1 MRFLRNMG
9 WIHSRIFGWNKKRGN
24 EFRFVKRSDF
34 YYALPDNLIAQHP
47 APERD
52 GSRLMVLDRG
62 RQTIGHRTFRELPEF
77 LRCGDC
83 LVLNETRVFPAR
95 LKGYRVGTGGAVEL
109 LLLRPYGDCWEVMA
123 RPGRRLR
130 AGVKIGFDG
139 FDLVAVIEEV
149 LDSGHRRIRFVGD
162 EALDDLLATQGHIP
176 LPPYIRREDSAEDR
190 ERYQTV
196 YAQVSGSVAAPTA
209 GLHFTPELL
218 NGIEDMGVSIARVLL
233 HVGPGTFKPVTA
245 EDIRD
250 HEMDAEFWEVDEDAA
265 ETVNRCR
272 ENGGCVIA
280 VGTTSVRTLESAA
293 VEKESNW
300 RLKSGSGWTRIFIY
314 PPYDFRL
321 VNGLITNFHLP
332 ESTLLML
339 VSALAGRDFVMR
351 AYAEAVSEKYR
362 FYSYGDAMMI

>member
-1 MRFLRNMG
+1 M
-9 WIHSRIFGWNKKRGN
+9 
-24 EFRFVKRSDF
+24 KRSDF
-34 YYALPDNLIAQHP
+34 YYGLPDNLIAQYP
-47 APERD
+47 ASERD

-62 RQTIGHRTFRELPEF
+62 HQTIDHRTFRDLAEF
-77 LRCGDC
+77 LRSGDC

-95 LKGYRVGTGGAVEL
+95 IKGYRVGTGGAVEL
-109 LLLRPYGDCWEVMA
+109 LLLRPDGDCWEVMV

-130 AGVKIGFDG
+130 PGAEIGFG
-139 FDLVAVIEEV
+139 GSDLVAMIEEV
-149 LDSGHRRIRFVGD
+149 LESGHRRIRFVGAGSLD
-162 EALDDLLATQGHIP
+162 ELLATQGHIP
-176 LPPYIRREDSAEDR
+176 LPPYIRREDDEKDR

-196 YAQVSGSVAAPTA
+196 YARVSGSVAAPTA

-218 NGIEDMGVSIARVLL
+218 KTIEEMGVSIARVLL

-245 EDIRD
+245 DDVHD
-250 HEMDAEFWEVDEDAA
+250 HEMDAEFWEVCEGAA

-272 ENGGCVIA
+272 ENGGRVIA

-293 VEKESNW
+293 GKEGSNW

-321 VNGLITNFHLP
+321 VDGLVTNFHLP

-339 VSALAGRDFVMR
+339 VSALAGREFVMQ
-351 AYAEAVSEKYR
+351 AYEDAVSEGYR
-362 FYSYGDAMMI
+362 FYSYGDAMFVQ